1 MTRTNPRRYDS
12 PLRQEMAGRTRDAVL
27 AAATRLF
34 VQRGWSGTSMR
45 DVAAEAGCAIETVY
59 SSVGNKRALLKVALD
74 IAVVGDD
81 DPVPL
86 LDRAEF
92 RAIGQG
98 GLAERAAAT
107 GRFTA
112 WIFRRTAHLDRVL
125 AHGASN
131 DAELAELLAKNHA
144 DHRDSVEALA
154 TALARRPVTATE
166 IDGLTAV
173 LSNEVYLRL
182 TEGSGW
188 SDQHYETWVAET
200 VVRLLDL
207 SEE

>member
-1 MTRTNPRRYDS
+1 
-12 PLRQEMAGRTRDAVL
+12 MAGRTRTAVI

-74 IAVVGDD
+74 VAVVGDD

-86 LDRAEF
+86 LDRPQF
-92 RAIGQG
+92 RAIAEGDLG
-98 GLAERAAAT
+98 ERAAAT
-107 GRFTA
+107 GRFAA

-125 AHGASN
+125 AQAASG
-131 DAELAELLAKNHA
+131 DAELAELLVKNRT
-144 DHRDSVEALA
+144 DHRVSVDALA
-154 TALARRPVTATE
+154 AALARRPVTRAQV
-166 IDGLTAV
+166 DGLTAV
-173 LSNEVYLRL
+173 LSNEVYLLL

-188 SDQHYETWVAET
+188 TDRQYGSWVADT

-207 SEE
+207 DYEE